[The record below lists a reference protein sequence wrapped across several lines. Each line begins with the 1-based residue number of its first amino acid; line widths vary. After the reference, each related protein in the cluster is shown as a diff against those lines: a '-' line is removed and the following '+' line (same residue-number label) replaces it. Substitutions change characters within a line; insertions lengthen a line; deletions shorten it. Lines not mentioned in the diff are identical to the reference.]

1 MSEVL
6 FDIVFKGK
14 FVSQLDKPKAVV
26 HFSKLFKMP
35 TEKAERYFD
44 GTARTLKKSL
54 TLDKASQFRVSLK
67 KAGLRVSMVKQ
78 VPQQAELTKGT
89 ITMSDV
95 GAILVNKAFVQ
106 PKHFKTSQFSLDEI
120 GVEIVHPKPIEKVTF
135 DIEDI
140 NLDEVGTIFAEK
152 PEHPDLEVDISQLSM
167 EEAGS
172 IIAKKQYI
180 PEPEFDLT
188 TIEVDEVG
196 AQLIEKKV
204 VPEPEINI
212 DDIKLAD

>member
-6 FDIVFKGK
+6 FNIVFKGK
-14 FVSQLDKPKAVV
+14 FVSQIDKTKAIV

-44 GTARTLKKSL
+44 GVARTLKKSL
-54 TLDKASQFRVSLK
+54 TLDKASHFRASLK

-78 VPQQAELTKGT
+78 VSEETKQEKAA

-120 GVEIVHPKPIEKVTF
+120 GVEIVHPEPIEKVTF
-135 DIEDI
+135 DIDQI
-140 NLDEVGTIFAEK
+140 SMDQVGAIMAEK
-152 PEHPDLEVDISQLSM
+152 QQQPEPDVDISQLTM

-172 IIAKKQYI
+172 IIAEKKHI
-180 PEPEFDLT
+180 PEPDFDLT
-188 TIEVDEVG
+188 SIEVDEVG
-196 AQLIEKKV
+196 AQLIEKKI

-212 DDIKLAD
+212 DDIELAD